1 MIKHAWSQPSQH
13 GNGHLSETGNS
24 ISGKSIPL
32 MKNPK
37 TVPRIHLFHEI
48 TGKHTMQGQ
57 QFMVQSTDLEDLQG
71 LNNSALLVCAT
82 YIPET
87 DLSIIRPRQ

>member
-1 MIKHAWSQPSQH
+1 MLGVNPLNMEVAIYLTLVIPSLAK
-13 GNGHLSETGNS
+13 G
-24 ISGKSIPL
+24 IPL

-37 TVPRIHLFHEI
+37 TNPRIHLFHEI
-48 TGKHTMQGQ
+48 TGEHTMQGQ

-71 LNNSALLVCAT
+71 LNNTALLVCAT